1 MKNID
6 FGIMYCTIFPFLAH
20 LCLCPSRVFFV
31 VVKTVL
37 LSQQFSVCANN
48 MYFVWE
54 AYCKVLFLKNCFGL
68 FFQDN
73 TNMTIHQYMI
83 FWVQKNACISIH
95 SLFFNYVEKFQYQN
109 IFQGAMIYKIAVQKS
124 DTFDLIKNVNLFQ
137 NPICS
142 LESLFLESF
151 IILLP

>member
-1 MKNID
+1 
-6 FGIMYCTIFPFLAH
+6 
-20 LCLCPSRVFFV
+20 
-31 VVKTVL
+31 
-37 LSQQFSVCANN
+37 
-48 MYFVWE
+48 
-54 AYCKVLFLKNCFGL
+54 
-68 FFQDN
+68 
-73 TNMTIHQYMI
+73 MTIHQYMI

-109 IFQGAMIYKIAVQKS
+109 IFQGAMIYKITVQKS
-124 DTFDLIKNVNLFQ
+124 DTFNLIKNVNLFQ